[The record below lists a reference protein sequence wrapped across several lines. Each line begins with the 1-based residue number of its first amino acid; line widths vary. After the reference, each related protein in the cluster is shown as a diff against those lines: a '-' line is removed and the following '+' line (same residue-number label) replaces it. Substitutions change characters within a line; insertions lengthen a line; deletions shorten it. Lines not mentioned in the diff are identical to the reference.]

1 MSNVRKF
8 SRDEVIRHL
17 LFRIQKLETVLDAA
31 LAIRENGLV
40 GRGKEV
46 NGAQV
51 VQVNHKHWVDLIE
64 SAKEAAISSEEQES
78 A

>member
-51 VQVNHKHWVDLIE
+51 VQVNHKYWVDLIE

-78 A
+78 E